1 MINNKIR
8 SFTDLKTWQ
17 EGEKLVVMIYKT
29 MKKFPKSE
37 LFGLI
42 SQMRRCAVS
51 ITSNIAEGFSRNSS
65 KDKLQFYFIS
75 RGSVTELQSQL
86 YVSKDIGYLEER
98 DFQDLFSQTV
108 LVNKLVNGLIKS
120 LQKKEKLAA

>member
-1 MINNKIR
+1 
-8 SFTDLKTWQ
+8 LKTWQ

>member
-120 LQKKEKLAA
+120 LQKKEKSVA